1 MKTVKIIRPTRRNF
15 RIEKTLRGLLEW
27 SGRVVGGR
35 IQGLVG
41 GRMGGWEMISRYQ
54 VLAAIALLTT
64 ILFYRTMA
72 QVDGY
77 TPGVDYPIYNSVP
90 FGLTFTC
97 GGKLPGYYADPEAR
111 CQVWHWC
118 LPNGRQFSFLCPN
131 GTVFSQT
138 ARVCDWWFKVD
149 CNDSPR
155 LYGINDDLYR
165 DINGNRI

>member
-1 MKTVKIIRPTRRNF
+1 TLIKVHLFLPTF
-15 RIEKTLRGLLEW
+15 
-27 SGRVVGGR
+27 
-35 IQGLVG
+35 Q
-41 GRMGGWEMISRYQ
+41 
-54 VLAAIALLTT
+54 
-64 ILFYRTMA
+64 

-77 TPGVDYPIYNSVP
+77 TPGVDYPIYDSVP

-118 LPNGRQFSFLCPN
+118 LPNGRMFSFLCPN
-131 GTVFSQT
+131 GTVFSQS

-165 DINGNRI
+165 DVNGNKI

>member
-1 MKTVKIIRPTRRNF
+1 MTNRSRDVHKDV
-15 RIEKTLRGLLEW
+15 TLRDMRRHGDKKIFFEETNT
-27 SGRVVGGR
+27 RKFK
-35 IQGLVG
+35 
-41 GRMGGWEMISRYQ
+41 MISRYQ

>member
-1 MKTVKIIRPTRRNF
+1 MRKEAQSPRELKRLSEKYVIRFGILRTKVIGLF
-15 RIEKTLRGLLEW
+15 EK
-27 SGRVVGGR
+27 
-35 IQGLVG
+35 
-41 GRMGGWEMISRYQ
+41 MISRFQILCCILLFGAILLYQ
-54 VLAAIALLTT
+54 A
-64 ILFYRTMA
+64 MA

-118 LPNGRQFSFLCPN
+118 LPSGRQYSFLCPN

-165 DINGNRI
+165 DANGNKI

>member
-1 MKTVKIIRPTRRNF
+1 
-15 RIEKTLRGLLEW
+15 
-27 SGRVVGGR
+27 
-35 IQGLVG
+35 
-41 GRMGGWEMISRYQ
+41 MISRYQ
-54 VLAAIALLTT
+54 VICALL
-64 ILFYRTMA
+64 LLGAVLLYQTMA

-138 ARVCDWWFKVD
+138 TRVCDWWFKVPQLLLLII
-149 CNDSPR
+149 CKHLETHNYLELNFLSF
-155 LYGINDDLYR
+155 N
-165 DINGNRI
+165 

>member
-1 MKTVKIIRPTRRNF
+1 SEI
-15 RIEKTLRGLLEW
+15 LLF
-27 SGRVVGGR
+27 GGR
-35 IQGLVG
+35 QKEGHRYHNGSSTTVTNIFTGV
-41 GRMGGWEMISRYQ
+41 RARDDCMISRHQ
-54 VLAAIALLTT
+54 VIICALL
-64 ILFYRTMA
+64 LLGAVLLYETMA

-90 FGLTFTC
+90 FGLAFTC

-118 LPNGRQFSFLCPN
+118 LPNGRLFSFLCPN

-138 ARVCDWWFKVD
+138 TRVCDWWFKVD

-155 LYGINDDLYR
+155 LYGNNDELYR
-165 DINGNRI
+165 DVNGNKI

>member
-1 MKTVKIIRPTRRNF
+1 M
-15 RIEKTLRGLLEW
+15 
-27 SGRVVGGR
+27 
-35 IQGLVG
+35 
-41 GRMGGWEMISRYQ
+41 MISRYQ